1 MSRYTGP
8 SWKVSRRL
16 GYSTL
21 ETGRELAK
29 RPYGPGQHGNNRRKK
44 VSEYGKQLNEKQKL
58 RETYGVSEK
67 QFRRLFVIAK
77 ANKEVVTGLAF
88 MRLLETRLDNLV
100 YRLGFARTRR
110 QARQLVNHGHVLV
123 NGKKVDIPS
132 YLVNINDLISL
143 EEKAKSF
150 AIVKDAMEN
159 QVSLV
164 NYVTVN
170 KETKEGKLVRLPER
184 NELTSDIDES
194 QIVEFYNRKL

>member
-132 YLVNINDLISL
+132 YLVKINDLISL

-194 QIVEFYNRKL
+194 QIVEF

>member
-21 ETGRELAK
+21 ETGRELVK

-132 YLVNINDLISL
+132 YLVKINDLISL

>member
-132 YLVNINDLISL
+132 YLVKINDLISL

-194 QIVEFYNRKL
+194 QIVEFYNRQH

>member
-44 VSEYGKQLNEKQKL
+44 ASEYDKQLNEKQKL

-123 NGKKVDIPS
+123 KRKKVDIPS
-132 YLVNINDLISL
+132 YLVKINDLISL

>member
-132 YLVNINDLISL
+132 YLVKIKVLI
-143 EEKAKSF
+143 
-150 AIVKDAMEN
+150 
-159 QVSLV
+159 
-164 NYVTVN
+164 
-170 KETKEGKLVRLPER
+170 
-184 NELTSDIDES
+184 
-194 QIVEFYNRKL
+194 

>member
-77 ANKEVVTGLAF
+77 ADKDVVTGLAF

-132 YLVNINDLISL
+132 YLVKINDLISL

>member
-132 YLVNINDLISL
+132 YLVKINDLISL
-143 EEKAKSF
+143 EEKAKSC

>member
-132 YLVNINDLISL
+132 YLVKINDLISL

-150 AIVKDAMEN
+150 AIVKDSMEN

>member
-29 RPYGPGQHGNNRRKK
+29 RPYGPGQHGKNRRKK

-77 ANKEVVTGLAF
+77 ADKDVVTGLAF

-132 YLVNINDLISL
+132 YLVKINDLISL

>member
-77 ANKEVVTGLAF
+77 ADKDVVTGLAF

-132 YLVNINDLISL
+132 YLVKSNDLISL

>member
-132 YLVNINDLISL
+132 YLVKNNDLISL

>member
-44 VSEYGKQLNEKQKL
+44 DSEYAKQLNEKQKL

-132 YLVNINDLISL
+132 YLVKINDLISL

>member
-132 YLVNINDLISL
+132 YLVKINDLISL

-170 KETKEGKLVRLPER
+170 KETKEGKLVRVPER

>member
-132 YLVNINDLISL
+132 YLVKINDLISL

-150 AIVKDAMEN
+150 TIVKDAMEN

>member
-16 GYSTL
+16 GYATL

-132 YLVNINDLISL
+132 YLVKINDLISL

>member
-29 RPYGPGQHGNNRRKK
+29 RLYGPGQHGNNRRKK

-132 YLVNINDLISL
+132 YLVKINDLISL

>member
-77 ANKEVVTGLAF
+77 ADKDVVTGLAF

-132 YLVNINDLISL
+132 YLVKINDLISL

-164 NYVTVN
+164 NYV
-170 KETKEGKLVRLPER
+170 
-184 NELTSDIDES
+184 S
-194 QIVEFYNRKL
+194 

>member
-77 ANKEVVTGLAF
+77 ADKDVVTGLAF
-88 MRLLETRLDNLV
+88 MRLLDTTLVNLV
-100 YRLGFARTRR
+100 YRLGLARTR
-110 QARQLVNHGHVLV
+110 
-123 NGKKVDIPS
+123 
-132 YLVNINDLISL
+132 
-143 EEKAKSF
+143 
-150 AIVKDAMEN
+150 
-159 QVSLV
+159 
-164 NYVTVN
+164 
-170 KETKEGKLVRLPER
+170 
-184 NELTSDIDES
+184 
-194 QIVEFYNRKL
+194 

>member
-132 YLVNINDLISL
+132 YLVKINDLISL

-194 QIVEFYNRKL
+194 QIVEFYNR

>member
-132 YLVNINDLISL
+132 YLVKITDLISL

>member
-21 ETGRELAK
+21 ETGRELVK

-77 ANKEVVTGLAF
+77 ADKDVVTGLAF

-132 YLVNINDLISL
+132 YLVKINDLISL

>member
-132 YLVNINDLISL
+132 YLVKINDLISL

>member
-77 ANKEVVTGLAF
+77 ADKDVVTGLAF

-132 YLVNINDLISL
+132 YLVKINDL
-143 EEKAKSF
+143 
-150 AIVKDAMEN
+150 
-159 QVSLV
+159 
-164 NYVTVN
+164 
-170 KETKEGKLVRLPER
+170 P
-184 NELTSDIDES
+184 
-194 QIVEFYNRKL
+194 

>member
-123 NGKKVDIPS
+123 NCKKVDIPS
-132 YLVNINDLISL
+132 YLVKINDLISL

>member
-88 MRLLETRLDNLV
+88 MRLLEPRLDNLV

-132 YLVNINDLISL
+132 YLVKINDLISL

>member
-67 QFRRLFVIAK
+67 QFRRSFVIAK
-77 ANKEVVTGLAF
+77 ADKDVVTGLAF

-132 YLVNINDLISL
+132 YLVKINDLISL